1 MYVLF
6 NWVISTILLAILLYI
21 TMSIL
26 ITKYACHKKEISI
39 KFNCSVLPHINSIN
53 IINSINREVS
63 SLSIRLIST
72 EYNRHQR
79 NKFSITVRFIVFDK
93 EDIKSMISAVKS
105 ILLDYYGYVEL
116 LSIERVK

>member
-21 TMSIL
+21 VMSML

-39 KFNCSVLPHINSIN
+39 KFNCSVLPHINSLN
-53 IINSINREVS
+53 IINSINREIS

-72 EYNRHQR
+72 EYNRYQR
-79 NKFSITVRFIVFDK
+79 NKFSITIHFIIFDK
-93 EDIKSMISAVKS
+93 KDIKSMILAVKS
-105 ILLDYYGYVEL
+105 IILDYNGYVKL